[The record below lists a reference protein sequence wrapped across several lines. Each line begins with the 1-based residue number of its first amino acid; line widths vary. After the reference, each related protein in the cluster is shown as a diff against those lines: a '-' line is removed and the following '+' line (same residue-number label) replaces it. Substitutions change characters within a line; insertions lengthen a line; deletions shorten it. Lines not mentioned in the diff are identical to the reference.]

1 MYNQPFLNP
10 YQYQQH
16 PNTSYQTTYPNN
28 VLPPQQT
35 LQANGKASVD
45 AIRLSPNS
53 SALIADTT
61 APIVWKC
68 VSDSLG
74 NVTSE
79 PFDIIPHKSEQ
90 EKAEESMSATIADI
104 NQRLSD
110 LEVRY
115 EKYESNSKRND
126 RPNNAEFQAT
136 KTNDAR
142 NKKSPNHAQS
152 DGSN

>member
-1 MYNQPFLNP
+1 MYNYNQPFFNN
-10 YQYQQH
+10 YQVH
-16 PNTSYQTTYPNN
+16 PNTSYQTTYPTN
-28 VLPPQQT
+28 VLPPQQI
-35 LQANGKASVD
+35 LQANGKTSVD

-53 SALIADTT
+53 SVLIADTT

-74 NVTSE
+74 NVTAD
-79 PFDIIPHKSEQ
+79 PFDIIPHKDEQ
-90 EKAEESMSATIADI
+90 EKEREDMSAMLADM

-110 LEVRY
+110 LEVKY
-115 EKYESNSKRND
+115 EKYESNSRRND
-126 RPNNAEFQAT
+126 RPNNTEFQAT

-152 DGSN
+152 DGAN